1 LKLYLCIFKFKGM
14 RTILL
19 VTMFAVFGLNGF
31 SQKDPMKY
39 GKPGESEINLTEY
52 QNADAVILC
61 DFGEYY
67 LNGRVGPVYLY
78 FKRHLRIKIL
88 TDKGL
93 KYAQQSIRYYDMTKA
108 SFYQNSSGFELRAQT
123 LNFEPNGKMVKSKLK
138 QKDIVRSTVYNDFN
152 TEVTLNFPDVKVGSI
167 IEYEINIPT
176 LDLVNPPIWYFQY
189 EIPVL
194 WSELRITSPT
204 DIDYG
209 AKVYNCN
216 SLDVFNKNSIST
228 SVSLPRGSALY
239 MANQLQFVKTNVPAY
254 YPSQS
259 INSENPGRMYIKC
272 MLEYASRKFAPPG
285 MEELF
290 KAVDPN
296 YKYLDKAE
304 KSSTLRNSSYILYTK
319 PNLESVAKDLMKDPG
334 FGPPMII
341 NMGLRD
347 TLQKITEGCKTA
359 EDKTNAIYKFVYNHY
374 NWNGSYRTFV
384 NMSLPIKVVEF
395 ASRFADSDANMN
407 TSLSKAYRKQSGT
420 SSEIN
425 FTLIN
430 LLNTAGI
437 KAFPVL
443 VSTKDFDMIDTS
455 FYNLQQFNDVLA
467 CVEIEG
473 DYYLLDAVK
482 KDNGTLLSTTP
493 MNKYG
498 LLIKKNEAE
507 WISINQEN

>member
-1 LKLYLCIFKFKGM
+1 MKTKVFLAIFIALGL
-14 RTILL
+14 TG
-19 VTMFAVFGLNGF
+19 FA
-31 SQKDPMKY
+31 QKPPMKY
-39 GKPGESEINLTEY
+39 GKVGESEINLTDF
-52 QNADAVILC
+52 QNAGAVILG
-61 DFGEYY
+61 DYGEYY
-67 LNGRVGPVYLY
+67 LDGKVGPVYLY
-78 FKRHLRIKIL
+78 FRRHLRIKIL
-88 TDKGL
+88 NETGL
-93 KYAQQSIRYYDMTKA
+93 KYAQQTIPYYDMTKA
-108 SFYQNSSGFELRAQT
+108 AFYQNSSGFELRAQT

-138 QKDIVRSTVYNDFN
+138 QKDIVRSPVYSDFN

-167 IEYEINIPT
+167 IEYQINIPT
-176 LDLVNPPIWYFQY
+176 LDFVNPPVWYFQY
-189 EIPVL
+189 EIPVI

-209 AKVYNCN
+209 AKVYNCDA
-216 SLDVFNKNSIST
+216 LDTFNKNSIST

-239 MANQLQFVKTNVPAY
+239 MANELQFVKTNIPAY
-254 YPSQS
+254 SGSDGNSQDGS
-259 INSENPGRMYIKC
+259 DRMYLKV

-359 EDKTNAIYKFVYNHY
+359 EDKTNAIYKFAYNHY
-374 NWNGSYRTFV
+374 NWNGECRVFV
-384 NMSLPIKVVEF
+384 NMGVPIKLVEF
-395 ASRFADSDANMN
+395 ASRFTDGDANMN
-407 TSLSKAYRKQSGT
+407 ASLSKAYKKQSGT

-425 FTLIN
+425 FSLIN
-430 LLNTAGI
+430 MLNTEGI

-443 VSTKDFDMIDTS
+443 VSTCNYDCIDTS
-455 FYNLQQFNDVLA
+455 FYNLHQFNDVLA

-498 LLIKKNEAE
+498 LLIRKNEAE